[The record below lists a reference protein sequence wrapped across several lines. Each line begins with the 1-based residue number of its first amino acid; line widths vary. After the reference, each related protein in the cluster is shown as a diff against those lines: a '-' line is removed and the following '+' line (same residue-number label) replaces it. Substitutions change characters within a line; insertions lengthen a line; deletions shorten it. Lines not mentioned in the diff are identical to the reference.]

1 MVAFNPSER
10 PSIEDILNNEW
21 LKGINNL
28 TQEEEKKQ
36 KKEVF
41 DYLDEIS
48 NKIREINSA
57 ITISEKMNTEG
68 YSTRGDD
75 DSTSY
80 FNEDIIPKK
89 ISENT
94 IIINHHLELNGSFS
108 VIDFM
113 NSLVK
118 EISDKFEDNCA
129 FEVSK
134 ENLQIKLTFKI
145 TRGNGENEEDEETE
159 YCNIDIELFE
169 YENGKYLLDF
179 MRTGGKIPDYY
190 HYFQEIK
197 KIIMEKL
204 MM

>member
-1 MVAFNPSER
+1 
-10 PSIEDILNNEW
+10 
-21 LKGINNL
+21 
-28 TQEEEKKQ
+28 
-36 KKEVF
+36 
-41 DYLDEIS
+41 
-48 NKIREINSA
+48 
-57 ITISEKMNTEG
+57 
-68 YSTRGDD
+68 
-75 DSTSY
+75 
-80 FNEDIIPKK
+80 
-89 ISENT
+89 
-94 IIINHHLELNGSFS
+94 
-108 VIDFM
+108 M

-134 ENLQIKLTFKI
+134 ENLQIKLTFEIK
-145 TRGNGENEEDEETE
+145 RGNGENEEDEETE

-197 KIIMEKL
+197 IIIMEKL